1 MLSSARIRCASGGD
15 TVSIRCVRGDQ
26 GSACPEG
33 LGSASWRQKGPR
45 RGSARWVWSDPV
57 SQNGTPASAG
67 SLPGTGDWAQNRA
80 WRAGIMSFPLWTMD
94 GRGIRRGWAECL
106 PLASGRFCPF
116 LGRKPGHSRCLG
128 SSATPRILL
137 CRRKD
142 KRALDSN
149 PAAITARR
157 PVTWQRLC
165 MVMRT
170 PRRVSS
176 KRTIFVRSKTS
187 RPARF
192 PAAKRP

>member
-1 MLSSARIRCASGGD
+1 M
-15 TVSIRCVRGDQ
+15 SIRCVRGDQ

-137 CRRKD
+137 CRHISYRIG
-142 KRALDSN
+142 RREAQASR
-149 PAAITARR
+149 ARR
-157 PVTWQRLC
+157 QEPTRGCKPHQPMGDPFRAQARPSVAGRRPLLAFVQKVRWFGHRL
-165 MVMRT
+165 
-170 PRRVSS
+170 
-176 KRTIFVRSKTS
+176 
-187 RPARF
+187 
-192 PAAKRP
+192 

>member
-1 MLSSARIRCASGGD
+1 M
-15 TVSIRCVRGDQ
+15 SIRCVRGDQ

-57 SQNGTPASAG
+57 SQNGTPASVG
-67 SLPGTGDWAQNRA
+67 SLPGTGDGAQNRA

-137 CRRKD
+137 CRRFLK
-142 KRALDSN
+142 LQ
-149 PAAITARR
+149 PGCFVPR
-157 PVTWQRLC
+157 PTVGPPC
-165 MVMRT
+165 K
-170 PRRVSS
+170 SG
-176 KRTIFVRSKTS
+176 VRSMLSSCQCRGTGCSTTQSWS
-187 RPARF
+187 RPSSWKQPSRCNSQS
-192 PAAKRP
+192 R

>member
-116 LGRKPGHSRCLG
+116 LGRKPGHSRCLE

-137 CRRKD
+137 CRRNSFLGSPSP
-142 KRALDSN
+142 KRTLRQPN
-149 PAAITARR
+149 LPAAGDRN
-157 PVTWQRLC
+157 L
-165 MVMRT
+165 
-170 PRRVSS
+170 
-176 KRTIFVRSKTS
+176 
-187 RPARF
+187 
-192 PAAKRP
+192 

>member
-1 MLSSARIRCASGGD
+1 M
-15 TVSIRCVRGDQ
+15 SIRCVRGDQ

-116 LGRKPGHSRCLG
+116 LGRKPGHSRCLE

-137 CRRKD
+137 CRRISYANRQNHGRTESFREKD
-142 KRALDSN
+142 QGQFSMILSGHDSVVSGC
-149 PAAITARR
+149 AFAS
-157 PVTWQRLC
+157 WRLC
-165 MVMRT
+165 VNCC
-170 PRRVSS
+170 
-176 KRTIFVRSKTS
+176 FLDH
-187 RPARF
+187 F
-192 PAAKRP
+192 PCNK